1 MVVNPAPLGAVPE
14 NVSRAPRGMKS
25 PCTRS
30 QMRRNPDSRERLAS
44 PGCEPS
50 LTLDDLPDELVL
62 HALTHLAF
70 TEVVPGGLEPDDA
83 TLRPGSDAV
92 VIGPSSRAARPSS
105 DSSASR
111 RQTSPRRSSASPP
124 RAAAASSISR
134 PGTVCSSA
142 ARAIARHA
150 CRLST

>member
-92 VIGPSSRAARPSS
+92 VIGPSSRAARLMQHTSCV
-105 DSSASR
+105 SR
-111 RQTSPRRSSASPP
+111 RWQSL
-124 RAAAASSISR
+124 
-134 PGTVCSSA
+134 V
-142 ARAIARHA
+142 
-150 CRLST
+150 

>member
-62 HALTHLAF
+62 HALTHGVHRAEFLK
-70 TEVVPGGLEPDDA
+70 
-83 TLRPGSDAV
+83 V
-92 VIGPSSRAARPSS
+92 VIPIVFQAPRQLALRE
-105 DSSASR
+105 SAVGC
-111 RQTSPRRSSASPP
+111 Q
-124 RAAAASSISR
+124 
-134 PGTVCSSA
+134 
-142 ARAIARHA
+142 
-150 CRLST
+150 RLPDAHVHLFVA